1 MPAEPLRN
9 AVRKNQDA
17 SHPSNARH
25 PKMPDQTVPVF
36 DGHNDVL
43 LRLHLREG
51 PDAVASFMTGNG
63 KGQLDFPRAREGG
76 FAGGMFAIFVPSPQ
90 RPRPDSGAPKDVT
103 DEPFPLEVDLAR
115 AQKAVLA
122 MASLLFRIE
131 SQSNGQVRVCRSIDD
146 IKQCIADG
154 VLAPVLHIEG
164 AEAIDPEFQALEV
177 LHKAGLRS
185 LGPVWSRSNIF
196 GHGVPFSFPSS
207 PDTGP
212 GLTDAG
218 KELVRACNRL
228 RILIDLSHL
237 NEKGFWDVAALSD
250 APLVATH
257 SNAHAVCNHARNLTD
272 KQLDAIKDSGGMVG
286 VNYAVNFLRPD
297 GKRDDNTP
305 LDQVVDHIEYLIKRL
320 GEDHVGLGSDFDG
333 ATIPKDLSSA
343 AALPNLVAAMRA
355 RQFGEALIKKVCTEN
370 WLKALERTWG
380 TKA

>member
-1 MPAEPLRN
+1 
-9 AVRKNQDA
+9 
-17 SHPSNARH
+17 
-25 PKMPDQTVPVF
+25 MPDQTVPVF

-43 LRLHLREG
+43 LRLLLRGG

-63 KGQLDFPRAREGG
+63 KGQLDLPKAREGG

-90 RPRPDSGAPKDVT
+90 RPRAEGEAAPKDAT
-103 DEPFPLEVDLAR
+103 DEAFPLELDLAR
-115 AQKAVLA
+115 AQKTVLA
-122 MASLLFRIE
+122 MAALLFKIE
-131 SQSNGQVRVCRSIDD
+131 RESNGQVRVCRTVSD
-146 IKQCIADG
+146 IRQCIARG

-164 AEAIDPEFQALEV
+164 AEAIDPDFQMLEV
-177 LHKAGLRS
+177 MHQAGLRS

-196 GHGVPFSFPSS
+196 GHGVPFSFPST

-237 NEKGFWDVAALSD
+237 NEKGFWDVAASSD

-272 KQLDAIKDSGGMVG
+272 KQLDAIKDSRGMVG
-286 VNYAVNFLRPD
+286 VNFAVNFLRPD
-297 GKRDDNTP
+297 GKRDDATP

-370 WLKALERTWG
+370 WLQALERTWG
-380 TKA
+380 KGA

>member
-1 MPAEPLRN
+1 M
-9 AVRKNQDA
+9 
-17 SHPSNARH
+17 HI
-25 PKMPDQTVPVF
+25 VF

-43 LRLHLREG
+43 LRLWLRGG
-51 PDAVASFMTGNG
+51 PDAVASFMAGNG
-63 KGQLDFPRAREGG
+63 KGQLDFPRARDGG

-90 RPRPDSGAPKDVT
+90 RPRTEGDAAAKDVT
-103 DEPFPLEVDLAR
+103 DEPFPPEVDLAR

-131 SQSNGQVRVCRSIDD
+131 RESNGQVRVCRSVDD
-146 IKQCIADG
+146 IRRCIADG

-164 AEAIDPEFQALEV
+164 AEAIDPDFQMLEV
-177 LHKAGLRS
+177 MHQAGLRS

-212 GLTDAG
+212 GLTDVG

-228 RILIDLSHL
+228 RILVDLSHL
-237 NEKGFWDVAALSD
+237 NEKGFWDVAGLSD

-286 VNYAVNFLRPD
+286 VNFAVNFLRPD
-297 GKRDDNTP
+297 GKRDDDTP
-305 LDQVVDHIEYLIKRL
+305 LDQVVDHTEYLIRRL

-333 ATIPKDLSSA
+333 ATIPKDLNSA
-343 AALPNLVAAMRA
+343 AALPNLVAAMRT

-370 WLKALERTWG
+370 WLKALDRTWG
-380 TKA
+380 KSA

>member
-1 MPAEPLRN
+1 
-9 AVRKNQDA
+9 
-17 SHPSNARH
+17 
-25 PKMPDQTVPVF
+25 MPDQTVPVF

-43 LRLHLREG
+43 LRLYLREG

-63 KGQLDFPRAREGG
+63 KGQLDLPRAREGG

-90 RPRPDSGAPKDVT
+90 RPRLDNGAPKDVT

-131 SQSNGQVRVCRSIDD
+131 SQSNGQVRVCRSVDD
-146 IKQCIADG
+146 IRQCIADG

-164 AEAIDPEFQALEV
+164 AEAIDPEFQMLEV

-196 GHGVPFSFPSS
+196 GHGVPFSFPAS

-218 KELVRACNRL
+218 KELVLACNRL

-237 NEKGFWDVAALSD
+237 N
-250 APLVATH
+250 
-257 SNAHAVCNHARNLTD
+257 
-272 KQLDAIKDSGGMVG
+272 
-286 VNYAVNFLRPD
+286 
-297 GKRDDNTP
+297 
-305 LDQVVDHIEYLIKRL
+305 
-320 GEDHVGLGSDFDG
+320 
-333 ATIPKDLSSA
+333 
-343 AALPNLVAAMRA
+343 
-355 RQFGEALIKKVCTEN
+355 
-370 WLKALERTWG
+370 
-380 TKA
+380 